1 MKQLGSLRRAEI
13 RMQWERKEKKKQLF
27 FSVTGKHLS
36 GKRLFT
42 FSSQQTSFTATS
54 CIKLRREKGGFLFC
68 FLFFFFGPWCAQGRP
83 LEINDLGAGK
93 IILAIITTRHQW
105 FSNASVRQS
114 MLYKGHSLLFHL
126 IWSLWQPQE
135 AGTVSTTITILHVRI
150 LNCGGDRV
158 LCAESQS

>member
-1 MKQLGSLRRAEI
+1 MKQLGSLRRTEI
-13 RMQWERKEKKKQLF
+13 RMHWERKEKKKAVVFFCNRKTSQWKEIVHIFKSANFLHSHIMHQTEKGEGRLSFLF
-27 FSVTGKHLS
+27 FV
-36 GKRLFT
+36 
-42 FSSQQTSFTATS
+42 
-54 CIKLRREKGGFLFC
+54 
-68 FLFFFFGPWCAQGRP
+68 FFFGPWCAQGRP

-93 IILAIITTRHQW
+93 IILAIITTMHQW